1 MYSCIVS
8 HWNWWDYSSSYL
20 CSQLNF
26 LWLPPQGPIQEV
38 CWSGAWTSQ
47 ADSFQINSIEQKF
60 YYNLLTEVW
69 ATYPVRKTHF
79 SLLYELYQPFHGTK
93 TWSIVFHG
101 QVWFTVL
108 LIQRFDNWSSCMLSS
123 LVLASPNSLNNII
136 SQKNNIQG
144 FTLTFNLTG

>member
-8 HWNWWDYSSSYL
+8 QWNWWDYSSSYL

-93 TWSIVFHG
+93 LVKCIYMNKN
-101 QVWFTVL
+101 
-108 LIQRFDNWSSCMLSS
+108 LIHCFPWPGLIHS
-123 LVLASPNSLNNII
+123 SPNSKVWQLVELHAQLSGI
-136 SQKNNIQG
+136 S
-144 FTLTFNLTG
+144 LP